1 MKLFKLPEW
10 RRPHWVMA
18 LLIALSTL
26 LPAHAAVQ
34 ELDHIVAVVNDQV
47 ITRQE
52 LAKPLRGSRANRCR
66 SRIRHCRR
74 ARLLEKQLLERMITE
89 LALQQHAIATGI
101 RVDPTQVERALQRIA
116 AQNKLDMAGL
126 QAALEKDGQ
135 SLDSMRNTIRNELLI
150 ARARERDVDNRI
162 SVSDA
167 EIEGYLQTQAQQGVE
182 TEYNFA
188 HILVT
193 VPENASPEQIQARR
207 ARAEDI
213 LAQLNKGAD
222 FAQLSASYSD
232 APNALQ
238 GGVIG
243 WRASGKIPTL
253 FSDALKQLQ
262 PGQVSPI
269 LKSGNGFHILKLI
282 DKRGLDATLNVTQT
296 HARHILIKTNELTSE
311 TDARNRLLQLKE
323 RIENGAKFEDMA
335 RLQSEDA
342 SASKG
347 GDLGW
352 INPGDTVPEFEKA
365 MNALKPGEISD
376 PVQTP
381 FGWHLIQ
388 VLARRTAGRHAGTP
402 EAAGAPGHPRT
413 QGRRS
418 LPGLG
423 APDPRC
429 GLCRNPPDRLSP
441 DTPGVREAVNLPLI
455 ALTAGEPAGIG
466 PDLCVALSQ
475 QALPCRLVGPRRYP
489 CLARPRSPARHRRR
503 LHHRRRR
510 ARTSGRRAARA
521 AYSGCRSRHRRRAR
535 HRQQRPRA
543 RPARRR
549 DRGLHERGVPR
560 HRHRAR
566 AQGRHQ
572 RCRDSPS
579 PAIPNTW
586 PTTAARNR
594 S

>member
-1 MKLFKLPEW
+1 MKLIKRPEW
-10 RRPHWVMA
+10 RRPHWLMA
-18 LLIALSTL
+18 MLIALSTL

-34 ELDHIVAVVNDQV
+34 ELDRIVAVVNDEV

-52 LAKPLRGSRANRCR
+52 LARRYDEVVRNLTQQNTPLPPR
-66 SRIRHCRR
+66 SV
-74 ARLLEKQLLERMITE
+74 LEKQLLERMITE
-89 LALQQHAIATGI
+89 LALQQHARATGI

-126 QAALEKDGQ
+126 QAALEKSGQ
-135 SLDSMRNTIRNELLI
+135 SLDSMRATIRNELLI

-188 HILVT
+188 HILVS
-193 VPENASPEQIQARR
+193 VPENATPEQIQARH

-213 LAQLNKGAD
+213 VAQLAKGAD
-222 FAQLSASYSD
+222 FAQLAASYSD
-232 APNALQ
+232 ASNALQ
-238 GGVIG
+238 GGAIG

-253 FSDALKQLQ
+253 FADALKQLQ

-269 LKSGNGFHILKLI
+269 LKSSAGFHILKLI

-296 HARHILIKTNELTSE
+296 HVRHILIKTNELTSE
-311 TDARNRLLQLKE
+311 ADARNRLLQLKE
-323 RIENGAKFEDMA
+323 RIENGAKFEDLA

-388 VLARRTAGRHAGTP
+388 VLGRRTQDV
-402 EAAGAPGHPRT
+402 T
-413 QGRRS
+413 QERQK
-418 LPGLG
+418 L
-423 APDPRC
+423 
-429 GLCRNPPDRLSP
+429 
-441 DTPGVREAVNLPLI
+441 
-455 ALTAGEPAGIG
+455 
-466 PDLCVALSQ
+466 
-475 QALPCRLVGPRRYP
+475 
-489 CLARPRSPARHRRR
+489 LARQAIRERKGDEAFQEWVRKSRD
-503 LHHRRRR
+503 
-510 ARTSGRRAARA
+510 A
-521 AYSGCRSRHRRRAR
+521 AYVEI
-535 HRQQRPRA
+535 RPI
-543 RPARRR
+543 
-549 DRGLHERGVPR
+549 D
-560 HRHRAR
+560 
-566 AQGRHQ
+566 
-572 RCRDSPS
+572 
-579 PAIPNTW
+579 
-586 PTTAARNR
+586 
-594 S
+594 